1 MSNLYLQSKKWTVRA
16 LLAIGTLLGLT
27 SCHKTIY
34 DPKSIEGV
42 YGPPPGYY
50 DNVEPVKTVYGPPPV
65 KVVDGSSDNAIII
78 ENED

>member
-1 MSNLYLQSKKWTVRA
+1 MSNLYFRSKKWIVRA
-16 LLAIGTLLGLT
+16 LVAIGALLGLT

-50 DNVEPVKTVYGPPPV
+50 ENVEPVKVVYGPPPV
-65 KVVDGSSDNAIII
+65 NVVDGPSDNATILDT
-78 ENED
+78 EE